1 MRRRR
6 RQCSAV
12 FAEACLDACSTPP
25 SSFCILGGLG
35 VRRSLRQCPAV
46 FEEACL
52 DACSIVLY
60 TSAWLRS
67 HPLHVGNSV
76 LIPLRPGKKQPL
88 VSHKLPGQWDWSTFD
103 AFVKE
108 NPLHSD
114 WGILLDRIVI
124 CIRSNNL
131 CRQVDKEDA
140 KAAVACARME
150 DGHHHHRGGCESHR
164 VMCDNGQ

>member
-1 MRRRR
+1 M
-6 RQCSAV
+6 S
-12 FAEACLDACSTPP
+12 
-25 SSFCILGGLG
+25 
-35 VRRSLRQCPAV
+35 
-46 FEEACL
+46 
-52 DACSIVLY
+52 VLNA

-103 AFVKE
+103 VFVKE

-131 CRQVDKEDA
+131 YTPFHDGLECISRLA
-140 KAAVACARME
+140 LLAVA
-150 DGHHHHRGGCESHR
+150 
-164 VMCDNGQ
+164 